1 VCRGNDDQ
9 GFARWHHVMFNLTVY
24 FFLVEK
30 VPKKQGFRR
39 FA

>member
-1 VCRGNDDQ
+1 MKKHN
-9 GFARWHHVMFNLTVY
+9 VMLNLNVY

>member
-1 VCRGNDDQ
+1 MAGLIAQCY
-9 GFARWHHVMFNLTVY
+9 ALLEMY

>member
-1 VCRGNDDQ
+1 MQDLEARC
-9 GFARWHHVMFNLTVY
+9 FALLEVY